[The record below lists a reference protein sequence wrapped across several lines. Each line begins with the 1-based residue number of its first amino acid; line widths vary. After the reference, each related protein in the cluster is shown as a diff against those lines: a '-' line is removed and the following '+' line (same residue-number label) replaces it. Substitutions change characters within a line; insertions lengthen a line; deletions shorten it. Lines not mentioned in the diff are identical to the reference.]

1 VFVAPAVSEAWQK
14 ELQVTK
20 IDAIEVSV
28 GQWRLSGGMLG
39 DHVGWLLEMSKL
51 QGPKYPL
58 MSVFSARFSKDP
70 IKIYTQLVQAGYRIL
85 VGYIAQQIVKWRN
98 DWEKFTMQNID
109 TDIEFAQAM
118 RDLLRVASEEELR
131 AAFGPETLAK
141 VLTPEERLK
150 GLTPEEIRQAL
161 PAEERL
167 KGLAAE
173 ERLKGLSPE
182 ERLKGLSPEE
192 IAKLRQM
199 LGSQE

>member
-1 VFVAPAVSEAWQK
+1 LTEALISQALSEAWQK

-20 IDAIEVSV
+20 IDAIEVNV

-58 MSVFSARFSKDP
+58 MSVFSAKFSKDP

-150 GLTPEEIRQAL
+150 GL
-161 PAEERL
+161 
-167 KGLAAE
+167 AAE

-199 LGSQE
+199 LGSQD

>member
-1 VFVAPAVSEAWQK
+1 
-14 ELQVTK
+14 
-20 IDAIEVSV
+20 
-28 GQWRLSGGMLG
+28 
-39 DHVGWLLEMSKL
+39 
-51 QGPKYPL
+51 
-58 MSVFSARFSKDP
+58 
-70 IKIYTQLVQAGYRIL
+70 

-150 GLTPEEIRQAL
+150 GL
-161 PAEERL
+161 
-167 KGLAAE
+167 
-173 ERLKGLSPE
+173 SPE

-199 LGSQE
+199 LGSQD